1 MLFLLNLFSV
11 GDLAYALVWKCLV
24 EDPQTFFRRFFEKIT
39 SKNKQVCWVF
49 CWEKIYLSHNNTHP
63 RTGLFHRIMAHQMG

>member
-49 CWEKIYLSHNNTHP
+49 C
-63 RTGLFHRIMAHQMG
+63 